1 MTKITID
8 INDLRSKTGNEAV
21 EDLAAFLKEKL
32 GTKIDVSTNE
42 LSLDTEEEKNKEVP
56 RTYIRVLLK
65 KFLHKTELKEDYHII
80 AGKENSLVIKETKIT
95 EEEEE

>member
-1 MTKITID
+1 MVKLIID
-8 INDLRSKTGNEAV
+8 INDLRNNTGGEAV

-32 GTKIDVSTNE
+32 GTEIDVSTSE
-42 LSLDTEEEKNKEVP
+42 LSLETEKEKDKKMS

-80 AGKENSLVIKETKIT
+80 AGKENSLVIKQTKIT